1 MKQLSALS
9 FQIVL
14 TKVGLKL
21 IRGCEMAQDARDLIV
36 WQRAI
41 ELTVCIYKLTRLFP
55 KDELYGLT
63 SQMRRASVSV
73 ASNIAE
79 GRGRLNPAEFR
90 QFLGIAQG
98 SIFEL
103 KTQLTVAKNL
113 EMGQDRALDEA
124 ESLSEEVSKMLGS
137 FIEKLGSGTRKLKAE
152 S

>member
-1 MKQLSALS
+1 
-9 FQIVL
+9 
-14 TKVGLKL
+14 
-21 IRGCEMAQDARDLIV
+21 MAQDARDLIV

-41 ELTVCIYKLTRLFP
+41 ELTVGIYKLTRLFP

-103 KTQLTVAKNL
+103 KTQLTVARQL
-113 EMGQDRALDEA
+113 EMGEGKALDKA

-137 FIEKLGSGTRKLKAE
+137 FIEKLGSATRKLKAE

>member
-1 MKQLSALS
+1 MKESL
-9 FQIVL
+9 
-14 TKVGLKL
+14 LKDL
-21 IRGCEMAQDARDLIV
+21 KMAQDARDLIV

-41 ELTVCIYKLTRLFP
+41 QLTVGIYTLTRSFP

-103 KTQLTVAKNL
+103 KTQLVVARQL
-113 EMGQDRALDEA
+113 EMGEGKALDKA

-137 FIEKLGSGTRKLKAE
+137 FIDKLGVATKKLKAE